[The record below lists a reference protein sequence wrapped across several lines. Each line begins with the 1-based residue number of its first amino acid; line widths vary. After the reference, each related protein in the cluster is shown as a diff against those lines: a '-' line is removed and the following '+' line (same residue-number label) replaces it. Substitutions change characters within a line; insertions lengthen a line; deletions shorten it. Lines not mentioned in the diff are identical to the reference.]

1 MSTAGAAR
9 MEIEGGDS
17 YEQRVTPLELF
28 FDLVFV
34 FALTQVTGFLA
45 DHLTWSGML
54 QGAAMLAALW
64 WAWVGYS
71 WLTNAV
77 PAEEVIPA
85 RLVILTAMAAML
97 VASLAVPGAFGEYGV
112 IFAVAYFVVRLLQ
125 VALYSL
131 ATGDMPETRQAIL
144 RLAPGF
150 VGGPAL
156 LIVAGFLDGLT
167 QGALWAV
174 ALAVDYGIAYLRA
187 GSGFRVHAGH
197 FVERHGLIVIIALGE
212 SIVAIGVGASGLV
225 IGTGVV
231 VAAVLG
237 IALAAALWWA
247 YFDLVMLV
255 AGQRLSAAKGGE
267 RARLARDAYSYLHLP
282 MVAGI
287 VLVALGIKKTLADV
301 GDPLGTI
308 PAIALCGGV
317 ALYLLG
323 HNAFRLRDVGSISV
337 PRLVVAIL
345 CCALIPVAVSIPSLV
360 TLAVLAGLLC
370 ALAAFET
377 IRSREFRRELRGR

>member
-1 MSTAGAAR
+1 VSTAGAAPTVT
-9 MEIEGGDS
+9 EGGDS
-17 YEQRVTPLELF
+17 HEQRVTPLELF

-54 QGAAMLAALW
+54 KGGAMLAALW
-64 WAWVGYS
+64 WAWVGSS

-85 RLVILTAMAAML
+85 RVVILTAMAAML

-150 VGGPAL
+150 VSAPEL
-156 LIVAGFLDGLT
+156 LIVAGFLDGFA

-174 ALAVDYGIAYLRA
+174 ALAIDYGVAFVR
-187 GSGFRVHAGH
+187 SPTGFRVHAGH
-197 FVERHGLIVIIALGE
+197 FVERHGLIIIIALGE
-212 SIVAIGVGASGLV
+212 SIVAIGVGASELA
-225 IGTGVV
+225 IGAGVV
-231 VAAVLG
+231 VAAVVG

-247 YFDLVMLV
+247 YFDLSMLS
-255 AGQRLSAAKGGE
+255 AERRLSTAKGEE
-267 RARLARDAYSYLHLP
+267 RVRLARDSYSYLHLP

-287 VLVALGIKKTLADV
+287 IFVALGIKQTLAHV
-301 GDPLGTI
+301 GDPLGII
-308 PAIALCGGV
+308 PAAALCGGV

-323 HNAFRLRDVGSISV
+323 HNAFRLRDVGSVSV
-337 PRLVVAIL
+337 PRLVVTIF
-345 CCALIPVAVSIPSLV
+345 CCALIPVAVSVPSLI
-360 TLAVLAGLLC
+360 TLAILAALLC
-370 ALAAFET
+370 ALAALET
-377 IRSREFRRELRGR
+377 ATSREFRRKLRAR